1 MECSSVVKDI
11 SVPSSAL
18 RFAAPVALKE
28 GEQDAASRRF
38 EGVAYSGKEITGH
51 PFWGK
56 VIFDLS
62 TTAANT
68 SLPIL
73 LGHDREKIVGFT
85 DQVEIADSIRILG
98 KVTNTT
104 PYGVEVAKLSDEG
117 FPWQM
122 SVHIDPERVEK
133 LSKNKTTLVNG
144 QKVTGPANI
153 FRNSKIREVSFTPTG
168 MDDRTHAYVM
178 SGELE
183 EDGEVKDIPV
193 IKNNNPEGEES
204 MSDESN
210 ERIKTLEETNM
221 SLKAELEEKNEELIK
236 EKAEKAELLKSH
248 RFERLKT
255 VFENLGKEL
264 KESDCEVYFSMKDEF
279 FDRVVQDLEAV
290 KPSIPENLFSE
301 EAKDGEEDNDNK
313 IISEM
318 SSMQGNL
325 NNGS

>member
-18 RFAAPVALKE
+18 RFAAPVALKQ

-62 TTAANT
+62 TTIANT

-85 DQVEIADSIRILG
+85 DQVEISDSIRISG

-133 LSKNKTTLVNG
+133 LSKNKTTFVNG

-168 MDDRTHAYVM
+168 MDDRTRAYVM
-178 SGELE
+178 SGELQE
-183 EDGEVKDIPV
+183 EGEAKDIPV
-193 IKNNNPEGEES
+193 IENNNPEGEEQ

-221 SLKAELEEKNEELIK
+221 SLKAELEETNEELIK
-236 EKAEKAELLKSH
+236 EKADKAELLKSH

-279 FDRVVQDLEAV
+279 FDRVVQDLESV

-301 EAKDGEEDNDNK
+301 EAKDGEEDDDK
-313 IISEM
+313 IINEM

>member
-18 RFAAPVALKE
+18 RFAAPVALKP
-28 GEQDAASRRF
+28 GEQDAASCRF

-62 TTAANT
+62 TTVANT

-85 DQVEIADSIRILG
+85 DQVEIAESIRISG

-133 LSKNKTTLVNG
+133 LSKNKTTFVNG

-168 MDDRTHAYVM
+168 MDDRTRAYVM

-183 EDGEVKDIPV
+183 EDGEARDISV
-193 IKNNNPEGEES
+193 IENNNPEGEEQ

-210 ERIKTLEETNM
+210 ERIKTLEEQNM
-221 SLKAELEEKNEELIK
+221 SLKAELEETNEELSK

-264 KESDCEVYFSMKDEF
+264 KQSDCEVYFSMKDDF
-279 FDRVVQDLEAV
+279 FDRVVQDLESV

-301 EAKDGEEDNDNK
+301 EAKDGEEDDDNK
-313 IISEM
+313 IINEM

>member
-18 RFAAPVALKE
+18 RFAAPVALKP

-62 TTAANT
+62 TTVANT

-85 DQVEIADSIRILG
+85 DQVEIAESIRISG

-133 LSKNKTTLVNG
+133 LSKNKTTFVNG

-183 EDGEVKDIPV
+183 EDGEAKDISV
-193 IKNNNPEGEES
+193 IENNNPEGEEQ

-210 ERIKTLEETNM
+210 ERIKTLEEQNM
-221 SLKAELEEKNEELIK
+221 SLKAELEETNEELSK

-264 KESDCEVYFSMKDEF
+264 KQSDCEVYFSMKDEF
-279 FDRVVQDLEAV
+279 FDRVVQDLESV

-301 EAKDGEEDNDNK
+301 EAKDGEEDDDK
-313 IISEM
+313 IINEM

>member
-18 RFAAPVALKE
+18 RFAAPVALKQ

-62 TTAANT
+62 TTVANT

-85 DQVEIADSIRILG
+85 DQVEIAESIRISG

-133 LSKNKTTLVNG
+133 LSKNKTTFVNG
-144 QKVTGPANI
+144 QKVIGPANI

-183 EDGEVKDIPV
+183 EGGEAKDIPV
-193 IKNNNPEGEES
+193 IENNNPEGEEQ

-221 SLKAELEEKNEELIK
+221 SLKAELEETNEELIK
-236 EKAEKAELLKSH
+236 EKADKAELLKSH
-248 RFERLKT
+248 RFERLKV

-301 EAKDGEEDNDNK
+301 EAKDGEEDDDNK
-313 IISEM
+313 IINEM

>member
-18 RFAAPVALKE
+18 RFAAPVALKP

-62 TTAANT
+62 TTIANT

-73 LGHDREKIVGFT
+73 LSHDREKIVGFT
-85 DQVEIADSIRILG
+85 DQVEILDSIRISG

-133 LSKNKTTLVNG
+133 LSKNKTTFVNG

-183 EDGEVKDIPV
+183 EDGEAKDISV
-193 IKNNNPEGEES
+193 IENNNPEGEEP

-221 SLKAELEEKNEELIK
+221 SLKAELAETHEELIK
-236 EKAEKAELLKSH
+236 EKAEKAELLKSR

-264 KESDCEVYFSMKDEF
+264 KQSDCEVYFSMKDEF
-279 FDRVVQDLEAV
+279 FDRVVQDLESV

-301 EAKDGEEDNDNK
+301 EAKDGEEDDDNK
-313 IISEM
+313 IINEM

>member
-18 RFAAPVALKE
+18 RFAAPVALKQ

-62 TTAANT
+62 TTVANT

-85 DQVEIADSIRILG
+85 DQVEIAESIRISG

-133 LSKNKTTLVNG
+133 LSKNKTTFVNG

-168 MDDRTHAYVM
+168 VCRQRNVD
-178 SGELE
+178 S
-183 EDGEVKDIPV
+183 K
-193 IKNNNPEGEES
+193 
-204 MSDESN
+204 
-210 ERIKTLEETNM
+210 
-221 SLKAELEEKNEELIK
+221 LI
-236 EKAEKAELLKSH
+236 
-248 RFERLKT
+248 
-255 VFENLGKEL
+255 
-264 KESDCEVYFSMKDEF
+264 
-279 FDRVVQDLEAV
+279 
-290 KPSIPENLFSE
+290 
-301 EAKDGEEDNDNK
+301 
-313 IISEM
+313 
-318 SSMQGNL
+318 
-325 NNGS
+325 

>member
-18 RFAAPVALKE
+18 RFAAPVALKQ

-62 TTAANT
+62 TTVAST

-85 DQVEIADSIRILG
+85 DQVEIAESIRISG

-133 LSKNKTTLVNG
+133 LSKNKTTFVNG

-168 MDDRTHAYVM
+168 MDDRTRAYVM

-183 EDGEVKDIPV
+183 EDGEAKDISV
-193 IKNNNPEGEES
+193 IENNNPEGEEQ

-210 ERIKTLEETNM
+210 ERIKTLEEQNM
-221 SLKAELEEKNEELIK
+221 SLKAELEETNEELIK

-264 KESDCEVYFSMKDEF
+264 KQSDCEVYFSMKDEF
-279 FDRVVQDLEAV
+279 FDRVVQDLESV

-301 EAKDGEEDNDNK
+301 EAKDGEEDDDNK
-313 IISEM
+313 IINEM